1 MTTKTKLGLASG
13 LLAAAMLAACG
24 GGGGSTSHVPST
36 GSPSGVGAA
45 QPQSG
50 ARITFMI
57 PAPPAQKKSSAA
69 RVRRSGA
76 SRSPAYISYRAK
88 GLQITVT
95 SGSASQ
101 TLYYGVPGPIFEN
114 DGVANGSGC
123 VVVSAGTSCTYIV
136 PSLGTTETISAL
148 EVDQQPNGYS
158 SSTLQGTAFP
168 SNARVLAV
176 GSTSA
181 TLTAGA
187 LTTVP
192 LSFNPVIASFFDDGC
207 VTNSSSIGVDTRGHR
222 IVTSGASTSPAE
234 YEDNPEVVDAGGYQ
248 ILPTSSASPQPFVD
262 VNGSAVPFTITASSS
277 HLGLYAETAAQAA
290 GSSPIPSQAS
300 FPTSV
305 SIANT
310 SAQYN
315 YDDCGGFLLA
325 VGWDGSPLVAGST
338 VTYSNNLTAT
348 PPSFTGSPVPN
359 VSPTPSTYAFS
370 ATYSVVQISA
380 APATVNLSTDGT
392 SGYPSS
398 ATVTASDAGTQNNM
412 YLYPTRATTD
422 YYVVNTG
429 GTIAC
434 NTSDGTAIATITV
447 GGMVNG
453 SESFAIA
460 ADTGLSAPNYTC
472 SFYLE
477 DHYSGVNTNLVTV
490 NLYQ

>member
-24 GGGGSTSHVPST
+24 GGGGGSASHVPSA
-36 GSPSGVGAA
+36 GSPSGGGAA
-45 QPQSG
+45 LPQSG
-50 ARITFMI
+50 ARITFVV
-57 PAPPAQKKSSAA
+57 PAATARKKNGTAHA
-69 RVRRSGA
+69 RRSGA
-76 SRSPAYISYRAK
+76 SRSPAYVSVGIN
-88 GLQITVT
+88 GLQLTVT

-101 TLYYGVPGPIFEN
+101 TLYYGVPRH
-114 DGVANGSGC
+114 VVNGQGCASDSG
-123 VVVSAGTSCTYIV
+123 GGYTCTFLV
-136 PSLGTTETISAL
+136 PSLGTTETIAAL
-148 EVDQQPNGYS
+148 EVDQLPNGYS
-158 SSTLQGTAFP
+158 SSTFQGTAFP
-168 SNARVLAV
+168 SNAQVLAV

-192 LSFNPVIASFFDDGC
+192 LSFNPVIASFFDDGQ
-207 VTNSSSIGVDTRGHR
+207 VTNSSSIGVDRGSHR

-234 YEDNPEVVDAGGYQ
+234 YEDNPYFVDPAGYQ

-370 ATYSVVQISA
+370 ATYTVVQISA

-398 ATVTASDAGTQNNM
+398 ATVTASDAGTQYNM
-412 YLYPTRATTD
+412 FLIDVTTD
-422 YYVVNTG
+422 NYVVNRG
-429 GTIAC
+429 STIAC

-472 SFYLE
+472 SFYLS
-477 DHYSGVNTNLVTV
+477 DNVSRVNTNLVTV